1 MKKQILILIAAVLLS
16 TAASAQKYAF
26 VDTDYILS
34 NIPAFN
40 QAQTDLD
47 ALSEEYEKEI
57 SQQFAQLDEMYK
69 AYQAEKILLTE
80 NMRTKREQ
88 EIITKERTAKELQ
101 NKRFGVEGDLFK
113 KRQELI
119 QPIQD
124 QVFDAVKQIAQD
136 GSYAF
141 VFDKANQSAIM
152 FADERYNKSDNVLKI
167 LGITPGA
174 K

>member
-1 MKKQILILIAAVLLS
+1 MLLLAIVCITTS
-16 TAASAQKYAF
+16 TALAQKYAF

-34 NIPAFN
+34 NIPAFS
-40 QAQTDLD
+40 QAQTQLD
-47 ALSEEYEKEI
+47 ELSTQYEKEI
-57 SQQFAQLDEMYK
+57 SQKFAEVDELYK
-69 AYQAEKILLTE
+69 SYQAEKILFTE
-80 NMRTKREQ
+80 EMRTKRED
-88 EIITKERTAKELQ
+88 EIVNKERAAKELQ

-124 QVFDAVKQIAQD
+124 EVFEAVKQIAQD
-136 GSYAF
+136 GSFAF

-167 LGITPGA
+167 LGVTPG
-174 K
+174 KK

>member
-1 MKKQILILIAAVLLS
+1 MKKQILILVAAVLLS
-16 TAASAQKYAF
+16 TVVSAQKYAF

-40 QAQTDLD
+40 QAQTELD
-47 ALSEEYEKEI
+47 ELSKEYEKEI
-57 SQQFAQLDEMYK
+57 NQQFAQLDELYK

-80 NMRTKREQ
+80 DMRAKREE
-88 EIITKERTAKELQ
+88 EIIEKERAAKALQ
-101 NKRFGVEGDLFK
+101 NKRFGVDGDLFK

-124 QVFDAVKQIAQD
+124 QVFDAVKEIAED

-152 FADERYNKSDNVLKI
+152 FADERYNKSDNVLKT
-167 LGITPGA
+167 LGITPGT

>member
-1 MKKQILILIAAVLLS
+1 MKKLILSLLLVGLVS
-16 TAASAQKYAF
+16 SVTFAQKYAF

-34 NIPAFN
+34 NLPAFSKA
-40 QAQTDLD
+40 QADLD
-47 ALSEEYEKEI
+47 DISAEYEKEI
-57 SQQFAQLDEMYK
+57 NQKFAEVEELYK
-69 AYQAEKILLTE
+69 SYQAEKILFTE
-80 NMRTKREQ
+80 EMRTKREN
-88 EIITKERTAKELQ
+88 EIVEKERKAKELQ
-101 NKRFGVEGDLFK
+101 NTRFGVDGDLFK

-124 QVFDAVKQIAQD
+124 QVFTAVKQIAED
-136 GSYAF
+136 GNFAF

>member
-1 MKKQILILIAAVLLS
+1 MRKQILILVAAVLLS
-16 TAASAQKYAF
+16 TVVSAQKYAF

-40 QAQTDLD
+40 QAQSELD
-47 ALSEEYEKEI
+47 ELSDEYEKEI

-80 NMRTKREQ
+80 DMRAKREE
-88 EIITKERTAKELQ
+88 EIIAKERAAKELQ

-119 QPIQD
+119 QPVQD

-167 LGITPGA
+167 LGITPGT

>member
-1 MKKQILILIAAVLLS
+1 MRKHVLVILIIIFCS
-16 TAASAQKYAF
+16 TLTFAQKYAF

-40 QAQTDLD
+40 QSQTELD
-47 ALSEEYEKEI
+47 ELSKEYEKEI
-57 SQQFAQLDEMYK
+57 NLQFAQLDELYK
-69 AYQAEKILLTE
+69 SYQAEKILLTE
-80 NMRTKREQ
+80 DMRTKREE
-88 EIITKERTAKELQ
+88 EIINKERTAKELQ
-101 NKRFGVEGDLFK
+101 NQRFGVSGDLFK

-167 LGITPGA
+167 LGISPGT

>member
-1 MKKQILILIAAVLLS
+1 MKKQLVILVAAVLLS
-16 TAASAQKYAF
+16 TVASAQKYAF

-40 QAQTDLD
+40 QAQTELD
-47 ALSEEYEKEI
+47 QLSKEYEKEI
-57 SQQFAQLDEMYK
+57 NQAFAQLDELYK
-69 AYQAEKILLTE
+69 SYQAEKILLTE
-80 NMRTKREQ
+80 EMRTKRED
-88 EIITKERTAKELQ
+88 EIIEKERAAKALQ

-124 QVFDAVKQIAQD
+124 QVFDAVKQLAQD

-141 VFDKANQSAIM
+141 IFDKANQSAIM
-152 FADERYNKSDNVLKI
+152 FADERYNKSDNVLKT
-167 LGITPGA
+167 LGITPGT